1 MFKVWLLVQ
10 RYKNEKAVPVAITPE
25 VMRLLWD
32 ILEMFPPYSIG
43 HMNPGGMPVYSMFP
57 YMAMPTFPSQ
67 VPLSNPSSPSDVDIT
82 SSRECSTPDEG
93 NISASSSIDCSS
105 GYSSSDS
112 TLNSPAFSPQC
123 FRPGPFS
130 CCPPPFP
137 FWAQPSAMV
146 PSTGFPPRPPTTPE
160 GPHSQSCNQLIPPGY
175 PPSPINQRY
184 SCIPG
189 WIIPY
194 GFPPHCMVPPRMSTP
209 ESASFDRSFISPV
222 PSDSKSSPEKN
233 TPVKRSVRAQKRQ
246 SAEAMKSQ
254 RAITTLEL
262 IVDLLMNDT
271 QGEIIEWTSTKSL
284 EFMVRDRKKF
294 IAHWNRLLGKRDSFM
309 AVSCI
314 LRSIGNEKVVTI
326 YGEKVTFITRTS
338 PYTYRFFP
346 DHDLPRIPI
355 LRDENLQRLLTKI
368 LLSFHLHLRKYKK
381 VAEPAM
387 FQPSTGFSLLS
398 SLPSP
403 IQPRTG
409 SSPEKINL
417 EIV

>member
-1 MFKVWLLVQ
+1 
-10 RYKNEKAVPVAITPE
+10 
-25 VMRLLWD
+25 
-32 ILEMFPPYSIG
+32 MFPPYSIG

-146 PSTGFPPRPPTTPE
+146 PSTVVGFPPRPPTTPE